1 MLSVYVLENGITV
14 KKVPWNEDG
23 SMPRGAVWIDLLEPN
38 STEEELVETAL
49 AMNAPTR
56 EEMEG
61 IEFSSR
67 FYEENDAIFMTATL
81 LTRADTEEPENIAC
95 TFILT
100 KALLVTIRYGSAR
113 AFSIYESRVLK
124 HPTFC
129 SSGELVLINLLETLV
144 ERMADVLEAVGRE
157 LENVSRLIFS
167 SRAIGGDAAPAPRK
181 HLVRKNLNTVQENT
195 LQLVLRRLGR
205 QGELVSKAQDSII
218 SITRLLAYWLNVKPT
233 WSQPSVREREKSV
246 SRDLRALS
254 EHTAALSAKVSF
266 LLDANLGLINIEQN
280 TIIKLFSVV
289 AVVFLPPTLIAS
301 IYGMN
306 FQFMP
311 ELGWHLG
318 YPLALVFMVVSAITP
333 YWYFK
338 RRDWL

>member
-14 KKVPWNEDG
+14 KKVPWNDDG
-23 SMPRGAVWIDLLEPN
+23 TLPKGAVWIDLLEPTT
-38 STEEELVETAL
+38 TEEERVETVL
-49 AMNAPTR
+49 GVNAPTR

-67 FYEENDAIFMTATL
+67 FYEEGDGIFMTATL
-81 LTRADTEEPENIAC
+81 LTRADTDEPENIAC

-100 KALLVTIRYGSAR
+100 KDIVVTIRYGSAR
-113 AFSIYESRVLK
+113 AFSIYESRILK

-144 ERMADVLEAVGRE
+144 ERMADVLEAVGRQAE
-157 LENVSRLIFS
+157 DVSRLIFS
-167 SRAIGGDAAPAPRK
+167 SRAIGGDAAPKPRK
-181 HLVRKNLNTVQENT
+181 HLVRKQLNIDDDNT
-195 LQLVLRRLGR
+195 LQQVLRKLGR
-205 QGELVSKAQDSII
+205 QNELIHKAQDSIV
-218 SITRLLAYWLNVKPT
+218 SITRLLAFWLNVKPA
-233 WSQPSVREREKSV
+233 WSQESVRAREKSV
-246 SRDLRALS
+246 SRDLRALG
-254 EHTAALSAKVSF
+254 EHAAALSAKVSF

-280 TIIKLFSVV
+280 NIIKLFSVV

-306 FQFMP
+306 FEFMP

-318 YPLALVFMVVSAITP
+318 YPLALCLMVVSAITP

>member
-14 KKVPWNEDG
+14 KKLPWNDDG
-23 SMPRGAVWIDLLEPN
+23 SMPKGAVWIDLLEPTQ
-38 STEEELVETAL
+38 TEEELVEAAL
-49 AMNAPTR
+49 GLNAPTR

-67 FYEENDAIFMTATL
+67 FYEESDAIFMTATL
-81 LTRADTEEPENIAC
+81 LTRADTEEPEQIPC

-113 AFSIYESRVLK
+113 AFSIYESRLLK

-144 ERMADVLEAVGRE
+144 ERMADVLEGVGRQAE
-157 LENVSRLIFS
+157 DVSRHIFS
-167 SRAIGGDAAPAPRK
+167 SRSIGGDAAPRPTK
-181 HLVRKNLNTVQENT
+181 HLVRKNLNVDSENT
-195 LQLVLRRLGR
+195 LQAVLRRLGR
-205 QGELVSKAQDSII
+205 QGELVSKAQDSIV
-218 SITRLLAYWLNVKPT
+218 SITRLLAFWLNVKPS
-233 WSQPSVREREKSV
+233 WSQAAVREREKSV
-246 SRDLRALS
+246 SRDLRALG
-254 EHTAALSAKVSF
+254 EHAAALSAKVSF

-280 TIIKLFSVV
+280 NIIKLFSVV

-311 ELGWHLG
+311 ELGWHVG
-318 YPLALVFMVVSAITP
+318 YPIALALMLVSAITP